1 METSKQAENK
11 AQAVAAGRRKWSL
24 EERDAI
30 VRASLKAGTTVSS
43 VAQLYGVNPSQIYDW
58 RKQARQEAQQKK
70 PAALVPVLCLLLV
83 PDRGRLP
90 FSNLVIRVS
99 SLRALPSGEP
109 LSDFARRDACHSG
122 CEDRGKN
129 YRPTGTQ

>member
-11 AQAVAAGRRKWSL
+11 AQAAGAGRRKWSL

-30 VRASLKAGTTVSS
+30 VRASVKKGTTVNS

-70 PAALVPVLCLLLV
+70 PAALVPVHVADDAAEAGAGGKQSCSVVIEAQSARITITGRVDGAVVQMILECLV
-83 PDRGRLP
+83 R
-90 FSNLVIRVS
+90 
-99 SLRALPSGEP
+99 
-109 LSDFARRDACHSG
+109 
-122 CEDRGKN
+122 
-129 YRPTGTQ
+129 

>member
-70 PAALVPVLCLLLV
+70 PAALVPVHVTEDDAEEMGAGSKQGCSV
-83 PDRGRLP
+83 
-90 FSNLVIRVS
+90 VIEAQS
-99 SLRALPSGEP
+99 
-109 LSDFARRDACHSG
+109 ARITITGLIDAVIVRTVL
-122 CEDRGKN
+122 EYLAR
-129 YRPTGTQ
+129 